1 MSPASLKRKFP
12 LIPIVIL
19 GCCLVFSLAAYAIE
33 LGRVLAASSGS
44 TLTVPM
50 PATQTGCPVAGKAR
64 PAVMNPLALGKDQNV
79 VYIFNEVPPHTSTAF
94 GHLKRYD
101 VTTKQKTV
109 IVTSGIAIQRAQV
122 SADGQWVLFLSTP
135 DPRAD
140 SQHSALFQLVRMDG
154 KGLQTLY
161 CTVASVQ
168 VTNIQWSF
176 NQKFIIFDTTD
187 SKTKESTVTLLEV
200 ATAKLRTE
208 LETTN
213 GQQNFRTVTW
223 LDNERIYILRN
234 DEQRPVETLYILDIT
249 KNKDIHGRDL
259 QKVTDLPILLTS
271 WSLDSSFDATKL
283 FLGECQTPEN
293 SRVSF
298 SNIFV
303 EPAAGGAQH
312 MIYHDPKR
320 CLNTL
325 RVVTSTTLLFTDTA
339 PGGNFGIGELWKIKP
354 DGSGLTRLFDNGGAH
369 TVVELNTFT
378 QFPWSNV
385 SRDGKMYALD
395 THNPMGGEQDLLIG
409 SLSGEKPKVF
419 AFTTPGLVAVVG
431 WTTM

>member
-1 MSPASLKRKFP
+1 MSPASLKYKFP
-12 LIPIVIL
+12 LIPIVL
-19 GCCLVFSLAAYAIE
+19 VGCCLVFSLAVYAIDA
-33 LGRVLAASSGS
+33 GRVQAASSGS

-50 PATQTGCPVAGKAR
+50 PATQTSCPAAGTAR
-64 PAVMNPLALGKDQNV
+64 PAVMNPLVLGKHQNV
-79 VYIFNEVPPHTSTAF
+79 VYIYNEVPPNTSTAF

-109 IVTSGIAIQRAQV
+109 IVTSGLAIQRAQV

-135 DPRAD
+135 DPRID

-161 CTVASVQ
+161 CSAASVQ
-168 VTNIQWSF
+168 VSNIQWSV

-187 SKTKESTVTLLEV
+187 SKTNVSTVTLLEV

-213 GQQNFRTVTW
+213 GQPNFRTVTW
-223 LDNERIYILRN
+223 LDNKRVYVLRN
-234 DEQRPVETLYILDIT
+234 AAQAPVETLYILDIT
-249 KNKDIHGRDL
+249 KNKDIHGGDL
-259 QKVTDLPILLTS
+259 QKVTDLVVLLTS

-283 FLGECQTPEN
+283 FLGECQSPEN
-293 SRVSF
+293 SRGSF

-303 EPAAGGAQH
+303 EPPAGGTQR
-312 MIYHDPKR
+312 MIYHDPTR
-320 CLNTL
+320 CLDTL
-325 RVVTSTTLLFTDTA
+325 RAVTSTTLLFTDTA

-385 SRDGKMYALD
+385 SRDGKMYTLD

-409 SLSGEKPKVF
+409 LLSGGKPKVF
-419 AFTTPGLVAVVG
+419 AFTTPGLVAIVG